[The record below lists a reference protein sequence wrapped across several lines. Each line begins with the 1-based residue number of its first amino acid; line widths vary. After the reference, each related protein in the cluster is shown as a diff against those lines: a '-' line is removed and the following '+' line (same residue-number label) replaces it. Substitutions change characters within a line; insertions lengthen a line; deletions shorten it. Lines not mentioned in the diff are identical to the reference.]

1 MASNVGIYGLGKAV
15 PGRVLTNKD
24 LESLVDT
31 SDQWI
36 TTRTGIKQRYIAE
49 PETAASD
56 LGYAAALQA
65 LADAK
70 VPAAEIDLII
80 VATTTPDMPFP
91 ATACIIQD
99 RLNARNAA
107 AFDVSA
113 ACSGF
118 MYGIEIGQ
126 AMMALGYKRVLVIGV
141 DVISRLIDYEDRST
155 CVLFGDGAGAVVLGP
170 VKPEYGFVAS
180 EIGADGSG
188 AMLLHVPAGGS
199 RIPAQIAS
207 IEAKQHYVRMYG
219 REVYKFAVRI
229 VCESAERVLN
239 KAGITA
245 DAVRWFVPHQA
256 NVRIIEAAAQ
266 RLGIEPGRVYI
277 NVDRYGNT
285 SAASVPIAL
294 AELAEAGLAEEGAL
308 ILLVGFGAGLTWGSA
323 VLRWGGYSK

>member
-155 CVLFGDGAGAVVLGP
+155 CVLFGDGAGAVVL
-170 VKPEYGFVAS
+170 
-180 EIGADGSG
+180 
-188 AMLLHVPAGGS
+188 
-199 RIPAQIAS
+199 
-207 IEAKQHYVRMYG
+207 
-219 REVYKFAVRI
+219 
-229 VCESAERVLN
+229 
-239 KAGITA
+239 
-245 DAVRWFVPHQA
+245 
-256 NVRIIEAAAQ
+256 
-266 RLGIEPGRVYI
+266 
-277 NVDRYGNT
+277 
-285 SAASVPIAL
+285 AL
-294 AELAEAGLAEEGAL
+294 
-308 ILLVGFGAGLTWGSA
+308 
-323 VLRWGGYSK
+323 